1 MFNAIRMDVYRLFK
15 TKSTYIILVIMLAL
29 SVMGTGLMSV
39 MTEMTGAKRQQVQ
52 TEQMS
57 DNADYAVEDDQFNED
72 TEGAQ
77 SQLSVSVSEIDPDEN
92 DNSVLSF
99 AMSDISGLQAGL
111 FIIIFTVL
119 FSMADINS
127 EFIKSIGG
135 QVKSRGV
142 LIVSKMAAI
151 AIFTAIV
158 IIADFL
164 TELIAVNIF
173 FDDAVV
179 GSASEIVR
187 LLSSQFVLNFA
198 LAVLMMA
205 IAIIIAPIILVDNW
219 EELYEELIKRLSEEL
234 SEEVK
239 NEAIFEL
246 IFMGINYLMD
256 KIGFSDFDINNILIT
271 GKIQNVTIGADAAD
285 IGYALLTAAI
295 YIAVSVL
302 AVYNVFKHRD
312 I

>member
-15 TKSTYIILVIMLAL
+15 TKSTYIILVIMIAL

-39 MTEMTGAKRQQVQ
+39 MTEMTGAESQQVQ

-57 DNADYAVEDDQFNED
+57 DNADYAGEDDQFNED

-77 SQLSVSVSEIDPDEN
+77 SQLSVSVSESDPDEN

-99 AMSDISGLQAGL
+99 AMSDIAGLQAGL

-127 EFIKSIGG
+127 GFIKSIGG
-135 QVKSRGV
+135 QVKGRGV
-142 LIVSKMAAI
+142 LIVSKMVAI

-205 IAIIIAPIILVDNW
+205 IAIIIKNNVVSMIIGVCMCTG
-219 EELYEELIKRLSEEL
+219 
-234 SEEVK
+234 
-239 NEAIFEL
+239 IFEL

>member
-15 TKSTYIILVIMLAL
+15 TKSTYIILVIMIAL

-39 MTEMTGAKRQQVQ
+39 MTEMTGAEGQQVQ

-57 DNADYAVEDDQFNED
+57 DNADYAGDDDQLYED

-77 SQLSVSVSEIDPDEN
+77 SQVSVSVSESDPDEN

-127 EFIKSIGG
+127 GFIKSIGG
-135 QVKSRGV
+135 QVKGRGV
-142 LIVSKMAAI
+142 LIASKMVAI

-164 TELIAVNIF
+164 TQLIAVNIF

-205 IAIIIAPIILVDNW
+205 IAMIIKNNVVSMIIGVCMCTG
-219 EELYEELIKRLSEEL
+219 
-234 SEEVK
+234 
-239 NEAIFEL
+239 IFEL

-256 KIGFSDFDINNILIT
+256 KIGFNDFDINNILIT
-271 GKIQNVTIGADAAD
+271 GKIQNVTIGADASD

>member
-15 TKSTYIILVIMLAL
+15 TKSTYIILVIMIAL

-39 MTEMTGAKRQQVQ
+39 MTEMTGAEGQQVQ

-57 DNADYAVEDDQFNED
+57 DNADYAGDDDQLYED

-77 SQLSVSVSEIDPDEN
+77 SQFSVSVSESDPDEN

-127 EFIKSIGG
+127 GFIKSIGG
-135 QVKSRGV
+135 QVKGRGV
-142 LIVSKMAAI
+142 LIVSKIAAI

-205 IAIIIAPIILVDNW
+205 IAIIIKNNVVSMIIGVCMC
-219 EELYEELIKRLSEEL
+219 SG
-234 SEEVK
+234 
-239 NEAIFEL
+239 IFEL

-256 KIGFSDFDINNILIT
+256 KIGFNDFDINNILIT
-271 GKIQNVTIGADAAD
+271 GKIQNVTIGADASD

-295 YIAVSVL
+295 YIAVSVF

>member
-15 TKSTYIILVIMLAL
+15 TKSTYIILVIMLAM

-39 MTEMTGAKRQQVQ
+39 MTEMTGAERQQVQ

-57 DNADYAVEDDQFNED
+57 DNADYAGEDDQFNED

-77 SQLSVSVSEIDPDEN
+77 SQFSVSVSESDPDEN

-127 EFIKSIGG
+127 GFIKSIGG
-135 QVKSRGV
+135 QVKGRGV

-205 IAIIIAPIILVDNW
+205 IAIIIKNNVVSMIIGVCMC
-219 EELYEELIKRLSEEL
+219 SG
-234 SEEVK
+234 
-239 NEAIFEL
+239 IFEL

-256 KIGFSDFDINNILIT
+256 KIGFDDFDINNILIT
-271 GKIQNVTIGADAAD
+271 GKIQNVTIGVDAAD

>member
-57 DNADYAVEDDQFNED
+57 DKADYAGEDDQFNKD

-151 AIFTAIV
+151 AIFTSIV

-205 IAIIIAPIILVDNW
+205 IAIIIKNNVVSMIIGVCMCTG
-219 EELYEELIKRLSEEL
+219 
-234 SEEVK
+234 
-239 NEAIFEL
+239 IFEL

>member
-15 TKSTYIILVIMLAL
+15 TKSTYIILVIMLAM

-39 MTEMTGAKRQQVQ
+39 MTEMTGAERQQVQ

-57 DNADYAVEDDQFNED
+57 DNADYAGEDDQFNED

-127 EFIKSIGG
+127 GFIKSIGG
-135 QVKSRGV
+135 QVKGRGV

-205 IAIIIAPIILVDNW
+205 IAIIIKNNVVSMIIGVCMC
-219 EELYEELIKRLSEEL
+219 SG
-234 SEEVK
+234 
-239 NEAIFEL
+239 IFEL

-285 IGYALLTAAI
+285 IGYALLTVAI

>member
-142 LIVSKMAAI
+142 LIVSKMVAI

-173 FDDAVV
+173 FDDAAV

-205 IAIIIAPIILVDNW
+205 IAMIIKNNVVSMIIGVCMCTG
-219 EELYEELIKRLSEEL
+219 
-234 SEEVK
+234 
-239 NEAIFEL
+239 IFEL

-271 GKIQNVTIGADAAD
+271 GKIQNVTIGADASD
-285 IGYALLTAAI
+285 IGYALLAAAI

>member
-15 TKSTYIILVIMLAL
+15 TKSTYIILVIMIAL

-39 MTEMTGAKRQQVQ
+39 MTEMTGAESQQVQ

-57 DNADYAVEDDQFNED
+57 DNADYAGEDDQFNED
-72 TEGAQ
+72 TEEAQ
-77 SQLSVSVSEIDPDEN
+77 SQFSVSVSESDPDEN

-127 EFIKSIGG
+127 GFIKSIGG
-135 QVKSRGV
+135 QVKGRGV
-142 LIVSKMAAI
+142 LIVSKIVAI

-158 IIADFL
+158 IITDFL

-205 IAIIIAPIILVDNW
+205 IAIIIKNNVVSMIIGVCMC
-219 EELYEELIKRLSEEL
+219 SG
-234 SEEVK
+234 
-239 NEAIFEL
+239 IFEL

>member
-15 TKSTYIILVIMLAL
+15 TKSTYIILVIMLSM

-39 MTEMTGAKRQQVQ
+39 MTEMTGAERQQVQ

-57 DNADYAVEDDQFNED
+57 DNADYAGEDDQFNED

-127 EFIKSIGG
+127 GFIKSIGG
-135 QVKSRGV
+135 QVKGRGV

-198 LAVLMMA
+198 LAILMMA
-205 IAIIIAPIILVDNW
+205 IAIIIKNNVVSMIIGVCMC
-219 EELYEELIKRLSEEL
+219 SG
-234 SEEVK
+234 
-239 NEAIFEL
+239 IFEL

>member
-15 TKSTYIILVIMLAL
+15 TKSTYIILVIMIAL

-39 MTEMTGAKRQQVQ
+39 MTEMTEAEGQQVQ

-57 DNADYAVEDDQFNED
+57 DNAGYAGDDDQLYED

-77 SQLSVSVSEIDPDEN
+77 SQVSVSVSESDPDEN

-205 IAIIIAPIILVDNW
+205 IAIIIKNNVVSMIIGVCMCTG
-219 EELYEELIKRLSEEL
+219 
-234 SEEVK
+234 
-239 NEAIFEL
+239 IFEL

>member
-15 TKSTYIILVIMLAL
+15 TKSTYIILVIMIAM

-39 MTEMTGAKRQQVQ
+39 MTEMTGAERQQVQ

-57 DNADYAVEDDQFNED
+57 DNADYAGEDDQFNED

-127 EFIKSIGG
+127 GFIKSIGG
-135 QVKSRGV
+135 QVKGRGV

-179 GSASEIVR
+179 GSVSEIVR

-198 LAVLMMA
+198 LAILMMA
-205 IAIIIAPIILVDNW
+205 IAIIIKNNVVSMIIGVCMCTG
-219 EELYEELIKRLSEEL
+219 
-234 SEEVK
+234 
-239 NEAIFEL
+239 IFEL

-295 YIAVSVL
+295 YIVVSVL

>member
-15 TKSTYIILVIMLAL
+15 TKSTYIILVIMIAL

-39 MTEMTGAKRQQVQ
+39 MTEMTEAEGQQVQ

-57 DNADYAVEDDQFNED
+57 DNAGYAGDDDQLYED

-77 SQLSVSVSEIDPDEN
+77 SQFSVSVSESDPDEN

-127 EFIKSIGG
+127 GFIKSIGG
-135 QVKSRGV
+135 QVKGRGV
-142 LIVSKMAAI
+142 LIVSKMVAI

-164 TELIAVNIF
+164 TQLIAVNMF

-205 IAIIIAPIILVDNW
+205 IAMIIKNNVVSMIIGVCMC
-219 EELYEELIKRLSEEL
+219 SG
-234 SEEVK
+234 
-239 NEAIFEL
+239 IFEL

-256 KIGFSDFDINNILIT
+256 KIGFNDFDINNILIT

-295 YIAVSVL
+295 YIAVSVF

>member
-15 TKSTYIILVIMLAL
+15 TKSTYIILVIMIAL

-39 MTEMTGAKRQQVQ
+39 MTEMTGAESQQVQ

-57 DNADYAVEDDQFNED
+57 DNADYAGEDDQFNED

-77 SQLSVSVSEIDPDEN
+77 SQLSVSVSESDPDEN

-99 AMSDISGLQAGL
+99 AMSDIAGLQAGL

-127 EFIKSIGG
+127 GFIKSIGG
-135 QVKSRGV
+135 QVKGRGV
-142 LIVSKMAAI
+142 LIVSKMVAI

-198 LAVLMMA
+198 LAILMMA
-205 IAIIIAPIILVDNW
+205 IAIIIKNNVVSMIIGVCMC
-219 EELYEELIKRLSEEL
+219 SG
-234 SEEVK
+234 
-239 NEAIFEL
+239 IFEL

>member
-39 MTEMTGAKRQQVQ
+39 MTEMTGGERQQVQ

-57 DNADYAVEDDQFNED
+57 DNADYAGEDDQFNED

-205 IAIIIAPIILVDNW
+205 IAIIIKNNVVSMIIGVCMCTG
-219 EELYEELIKRLSEEL
+219 
-234 SEEVK
+234 
-239 NEAIFEL
+239 IFEL

>member
-15 TKSTYIILVIMLAL
+15 TKSTYIILVIMIAL

-39 MTEMTGAKRQQVQ
+39 MTEMTGAESQQVQ

-57 DNADYAVEDDQFNED
+57 DNADYAGEDDQFNED

-77 SQLSVSVSEIDPDEN
+77 SQLSVSVSEVDPDEN

-127 EFIKSIGG
+127 GFIKSIGG
-135 QVKSRGV
+135 QVKGRGV

-205 IAIIIAPIILVDNW
+205 IAIIIKNNVVSMIIGVCMC
-219 EELYEELIKRLSEEL
+219 SG
-234 SEEVK
+234 
-239 NEAIFEL
+239 IFEL

>member
-15 TKSTYIILVIMLAL
+15 TKSTYIILVIMIAM

-39 MTEMTGAKRQQVQ
+39 MTEMTGAESQQVQ

-57 DNADYAVEDDQFNED
+57 DNADYAGEDDQFNKD

-127 EFIKSIGG
+127 GFIKSIGG
-135 QVKSRGV
+135 QVKGRGV

-179 GSASEIVR
+179 GSVSEIVR

-198 LAVLMMA
+198 LAILMMA
-205 IAIIIAPIILVDNW
+205 IAIIIKNNVVSMIIGVCMC
-219 EELYEELIKRLSEEL
+219 SG
-234 SEEVK
+234 
-239 NEAIFEL
+239 IFEL

>member
-39 MTEMTGAKRQQVQ
+39 MTEMTGAERQQVQ

-57 DNADYAVEDDQFNED
+57 DNADYAGEDDQFNKD

-127 EFIKSIGG
+127 GFIKSIGG
-135 QVKSRGV
+135 QVKGRGV

-198 LAVLMMA
+198 LAILMMA
-205 IAIIIAPIILVDNW
+205 IAIIIKNNVVSMIIGVCMCTG
-219 EELYEELIKRLSEEL
+219 
-234 SEEVK
+234 
-239 NEAIFEL
+239 IFEL

-302 AVYNVFKHRD
+302 AVYNVFKRRD

>member
-15 TKSTYIILVIMLAL
+15 TKSTYIILVIMLAM

-39 MTEMTGAKRQQVQ
+39 MTEMTGAERQQVQ

-57 DNADYAVEDDQFNED
+57 DNADYAGEDDQFNED

-127 EFIKSIGG
+127 GFIKSIGG
-135 QVKSRGV
+135 QVKGRGV

-198 LAVLMMA
+198 LAILMMA
-205 IAIIIAPIILVDNW
+205 IAIIIKNNVVSMIIGVCMCTG
-219 EELYEELIKRLSEEL
+219 
-234 SEEVK
+234 
-239 NEAIFEL
+239 IFEL

-295 YIAVSVL
+295 YIVVSVL
-302 AVYNVFKHRD
+302 AVCNVFKHRD

>member
-39 MTEMTGAKRQQVQ
+39 MTEMTGAERQQVQ

-57 DNADYAVEDDQFNED
+57 DNADYVGEDDQFNED

-127 EFIKSIGG
+127 GFIKSIGG
-135 QVKSRGV
+135 QVKGRGV
-142 LIVSKMAAI
+142 LIVSKIAAI

-205 IAIIIAPIILVDNW
+205 IAIIIKNNVVSMIIGVCMCTG
-219 EELYEELIKRLSEEL
+219 
-234 SEEVK
+234 
-239 NEAIFEL
+239 IFEL

-302 AVYNVFKHRD
+302 AVYNVFKRRD

>member
-164 TELIAVNIF
+164 TQLIAVNIF
-173 FDDAVV
+173 FDDAAV

-205 IAIIIAPIILVDNW
+205 IAMIIKNNVVSMIIGVCMCTG
-219 EELYEELIKRLSEEL
+219 
-234 SEEVK
+234 
-239 NEAIFEL
+239 IFEL

>member
-15 TKSTYIILVIMLAL
+15 TKSTYIILVIMIAL

-39 MTEMTGAKRQQVQ
+39 MTEMTEAEGQQVQ

-57 DNADYAVEDDQFNED
+57 DNAGYAGDDDQLYED

-77 SQLSVSVSEIDPDEN
+77 SQFSVSVSESDPDEN

-127 EFIKSIGG
+127 GFIKSIGG
-135 QVKSRGV
+135 QVKGRGV
-142 LIVSKMAAI
+142 LIVSKIAAI

-164 TELIAVNIF
+164 TQLIAVNMF

-205 IAIIIAPIILVDNW
+205 IAIIIKNNVVSMIIGVCMC
-219 EELYEELIKRLSEEL
+219 SG
-234 SEEVK
+234 
-239 NEAIFEL
+239 IFEL

-256 KIGFSDFDINNILIT
+256 KIGFDDFDINNILIT

-295 YIAVSVL
+295 YIAVSVF

>member
-15 TKSTYIILVIMLAL
+15 TKSTYIILVIMIAL

-39 MTEMTGAKRQQVQ
+39 MTEMTEAEGQQVQ

-57 DNADYAVEDDQFNED
+57 DNAGYAGDDDQLYED

-77 SQLSVSVSEIDPDEN
+77 SQFSVSVSESDPDEN
-92 DNSVLSF
+92 DNSLLSF

-127 EFIKSIGG
+127 GFIKSIGG
-135 QVKSRGV
+135 QVKGRGV
-142 LIVSKMAAI
+142 LIVSKMVAI

-164 TELIAVNIF
+164 TQLIAVNMF

-205 IAIIIAPIILVDNW
+205 IAMIIKNNVVSMIIGVCMC
-219 EELYEELIKRLSEEL
+219 SG
-234 SEEVK
+234 
-239 NEAIFEL
+239 IFEL

-256 KIGFSDFDINNILIT
+256 KIGFNDFDINNILIT
-271 GKIQNVTIGADAAD
+271 GKIQSVTIGADASD

-295 YIAVSVL
+295 YIAVSVF

>member
-57 DNADYAVEDDQFNED
+57 DKADYAGEDDQFNKD

-205 IAIIIAPIILVDNW
+205 IAIIIKNNVVSMIIGVCMCTG
-219 EELYEELIKRLSEEL
+219 
-234 SEEVK
+234 
-239 NEAIFEL
+239 IFEL

>member
-15 TKSTYIILVIMLAL
+15 TKSTYIILVIMIAM

-39 MTEMTGAKRQQVQ
+39 MTEMTGAESQQVQ

-57 DNADYAVEDDQFNED
+57 DNADYAGEDDQFNKD

-127 EFIKSIGG
+127 GFIKSIGG
-135 QVKSRGV
+135 QVKGRGV

-198 LAVLMMA
+198 LAILMMA
-205 IAIIIAPIILVDNW
+205 IAIIIKNNVVSIIIGVCMCTG
-219 EELYEELIKRLSEEL
+219 
-234 SEEVK
+234 
-239 NEAIFEL
+239 IFEL

-271 GKIQNVTIGADAAD
+271 VKIQNVTIGADTAD

>member
-15 TKSTYIILVIMLAL
+15 TKSTYIILVIMIAL

-39 MTEMTGAKRQQVQ
+39 MTEMTEAEGQQVQ

-57 DNADYAVEDDQFNED
+57 DNADYAGDDDQLYED

-77 SQLSVSVSEIDPDEN
+77 SQVSVGVSEIDPDEN

-127 EFIKSIGG
+127 GFIKSIGG
-135 QVKSRGV
+135 QVKGRGV
-142 LIVSKMAAI
+142 LIVSKMVAI

-164 TELIAVNIF
+164 TQLIAVNIF
-173 FDDAVV
+173 FDDAAV

-205 IAIIIAPIILVDNW
+205 IAIIIKNNVVSMIIGVCMCTG
-219 EELYEELIKRLSEEL
+219 
-234 SEEVK
+234 
-239 NEAIFEL
+239 IFEL

-256 KIGFSDFDINNILIT
+256 KIGFNDFDINNILIT
-271 GKIQNVTIGADAAD
+271 GKIQNVTIGADASD
-285 IGYALLTAAI
+285 IGYALLAAAI
-295 YIAVSVL
+295 YIAVSVF

>member
-39 MTEMTGAKRQQVQ
+39 MTEMTGAERQQVQ

-57 DNADYAVEDDQFNED
+57 DNADYAGEDDQFNED

-127 EFIKSIGG
+127 GFIKSIGG
-135 QVKSRGV
+135 QVKGRGV

-179 GSASEIVR
+179 GSVSEIVR

-198 LAVLMMA
+198 LAILMMA
-205 IAIIIAPIILVDNW
+205 IAIIIKNNVVSMIIGVCMCTG
-219 EELYEELIKRLSEEL
+219 
-234 SEEVK
+234 
-239 NEAIFEL
+239 IFEL

>member
-15 TKSTYIILVIMLAL
+15 TKSTYIILVIMIAL

-39 MTEMTGAKRQQVQ
+39 MTEMTGAEGQQVQ

-57 DNADYAVEDDQFNED
+57 DNADYAGEDDQFNED

-77 SQLSVSVSEIDPDEN
+77 SQLSVSVSESDPDEN

-99 AMSDISGLQAGL
+99 AMSDIAGLQAGL

-127 EFIKSIGG
+127 GFIKSIGG
-135 QVKSRGV
+135 QVKGRGV
-142 LIVSKMAAI
+142 LIVSKMVAI

-198 LAVLMMA
+198 LAILMMA
-205 IAIIIAPIILVDNW
+205 IAIIIKNNVVSMIIGVCMC
-219 EELYEELIKRLSEEL
+219 SG
-234 SEEVK
+234 
-239 NEAIFEL
+239 IFEL

>member
-15 TKSTYIILVIMLAL
+15 TKSTYIILVIMLAM

-39 MTEMTGAKRQQVQ
+39 MTEMTGAERQQVQ

-57 DNADYAVEDDQFNED
+57 DNADYAGEDDQFNED

-77 SQLSVSVSEIDPDEN
+77 SQLSVSVSEIDSDEN

-127 EFIKSIGG
+127 GFIKSIGG
-135 QVKSRGV
+135 QVKGRGV
-142 LIVSKMAAI
+142 LIVSKTAAI

-205 IAIIIAPIILVDNW
+205 IAIIIKNNVVSMIIGVCMCTG
-219 EELYEELIKRLSEEL
+219 
-234 SEEVK
+234 
-239 NEAIFEL
+239 IFEL

-302 AVYNVFKHRD
+302 AVYNVFKRRD

>member
-15 TKSTYIILVIMLAL
+15 TKSTYIILVIMIAM

-39 MTEMTGAKRQQVQ
+39 MTEMTGAESQQVQ

-57 DNADYAVEDDQFNED
+57 DNADYAGEDDQFNKD

-127 EFIKSIGG
+127 GFIKSIGG
-135 QVKSRGV
+135 QVKGRGV

-198 LAVLMMA
+198 LAILMMA
-205 IAIIIAPIILVDNW
+205 IAIIIKNNVVSMIIGVCMCTG
-219 EELYEELIKRLSEEL
+219 
-234 SEEVK
+234 
-239 NEAIFEL
+239 IFEL

-256 KIGFSDFDINNILIT
+256 KIGFNDFDINNILIT
-271 GKIQNVTIGADAAD
+271 GKIQNVTIGADASD

-295 YIAVSVL
+295 YIAVSVF

>member
-15 TKSTYIILVIMLAL
+15 TKSTYIILVIMIAL

-39 MTEMTGAKRQQVQ
+39 MTEMTGAERQQVQ

-57 DNADYAVEDDQFNED
+57 DNADYAGGDDQFNED

-127 EFIKSIGG
+127 GFIKSIGD
-135 QVKSRGV
+135 QVKGRGV
-142 LIVSKMAAI
+142 LIVSKIAAI

-205 IAIIIAPIILVDNW
+205 IAIIIKNNVVSMIIGVCMC
-219 EELYEELIKRLSEEL
+219 SG
-234 SEEVK
+234 
-239 NEAIFEL
+239 IFEL

>member
-15 TKSTYIILVIMLAL
+15 TKSTYIILVIMIAM

-39 MTEMTGAKRQQVQ
+39 MTEMTGAESQQVQ

-57 DNADYAVEDDQFNED
+57 DNADYAGEDDQFNED

-127 EFIKSIGG
+127 GFIKSIGD
-135 QVKSRGV
+135 QVKGRGV

-198 LAVLMMA
+198 LAILMMA
-205 IAIIIAPIILVDNW
+205 IAIIIKNNVVSMIIGVCMCTG
-219 EELYEELIKRLSEEL
+219 
-234 SEEVK
+234 
-239 NEAIFEL
+239 IFEL

>member
-1 MFNAIRMDVYRLFK
+1 MQLEWMFTDFLRQSL
-15 TKSTYIILVIMLAL
+15 YIILVIMIAL

-39 MTEMTGAKRQQVQ
+39 MTEMTGAEGQQVQ

-57 DNADYAVEDDQFNED
+57 DNADYAGEDDQFNED

-77 SQLSVSVSEIDPDEN
+77 SQLSVSVSESDPDEN

-127 EFIKSIGG
+127 GFIKSIGG
-135 QVKSRGV
+135 QVKGRGV
-142 LIVSKMAAI
+142 LIVSKMVAI

-205 IAIIIAPIILVDNW
+205 IAIIIKNNVVSMIIGVCMC
-219 EELYEELIKRLSEEL
+219 SG
-234 SEEVK
+234 
-239 NEAIFEL
+239 IFEL

-256 KIGFSDFDINNILIT
+256 KIGFDDFDINNILIT
-271 GKIQNVTIGADAAD
+271 GKIQNVTIGADASD

-295 YIAVSVL
+295 YIAVSVF

>member
-15 TKSTYIILVIMLAL
+15 TKSTYIILVIMIAL

-39 MTEMTGAKRQQVQ
+39 MTEMTGAESQQVQ

-57 DNADYAVEDDQFNED
+57 DNADYAGEDDQFNED
-72 TEGAQ
+72 TEEAQ
-77 SQLSVSVSEIDPDEN
+77 SQFSVSVSESDPDEN

-127 EFIKSIGG
+127 GFIKSIGG
-135 QVKSRGV
+135 QVKGRGV
-142 LIVSKMAAI
+142 LIVSKIAAI

-164 TELIAVNIF
+164 TQLIAVNIF

-205 IAIIIAPIILVDNW
+205 IAIIIKNNVVSMIIGVCMC
-219 EELYEELIKRLSEEL
+219 SG
-234 SEEVK
+234 
-239 NEAIFEL
+239 IFEL

-256 KIGFSDFDINNILIT
+256 KIGFDDFDINNILIT

-295 YIAVSVL
+295 YIAVSVF

>member
-15 TKSTYIILVIMLAL
+15 TKSTYIILVIMLAM

-39 MTEMTGAKRQQVQ
+39 MTEMTGVERQQVQ

-57 DNADYAVEDDQFNED
+57 DNADYAGEDDQFNED

-127 EFIKSIGG
+127 GFIKSIGG
-135 QVKSRGV
+135 QVKGRGV

-205 IAIIIAPIILVDNW
+205 IAIIIKNNVVSMIIGVCMC
-219 EELYEELIKRLSEEL
+219 SG
-234 SEEVK
+234 
-239 NEAIFEL
+239 IFEL

-285 IGYALLTAAI
+285 IGYALFTAAI

>member
-15 TKSTYIILVIMLAL
+15 TKSTYIILVIMLAM

-39 MTEMTGAKRQQVQ
+39 MTEMTGAERQQVQ

-57 DNADYAVEDDQFNED
+57 DNADYAGEDDQFNED

-127 EFIKSIGG
+127 GFIKSIGG
-135 QVKSRGV
+135 QVKGRGV
-142 LIVSKMAAI
+142 LIVSKIAAI

-198 LAVLMMA
+198 LAILMMA
-205 IAIIIAPIILVDNW
+205 IAIIIKNNVVSMIIGVCMC
-219 EELYEELIKRLSEEL
+219 SG
-234 SEEVK
+234 
-239 NEAIFEL
+239 IFEL

>member
-15 TKSTYIILVIMLAL
+15 TKSTYIILVIMIAL

-39 MTEMTGAKRQQVQ
+39 MTEMTGAERQQVQ

-57 DNADYAVEDDQFNED
+57 DNADYAGEDDQFNED

-77 SQLSVSVSEIDPDEN
+77 SQFSVSVSESDPDEN

-127 EFIKSIGG
+127 GFIKSIGG
-135 QVKSRGV
+135 QVKGRGV
-142 LIVSKMAAI
+142 LIVSKIAAI

-205 IAIIIAPIILVDNW
+205 IAIIIKNNVVSMIIGVCMC
-219 EELYEELIKRLSEEL
+219 SG
-234 SEEVK
+234 
-239 NEAIFEL
+239 IFEL

-256 KIGFSDFDINNILIT
+256 KIGFDDFDINNILIT

-295 YIAVSVL
+295 YIAVSVF

>member
-142 LIVSKMAAI
+142 LIVSKMVAI

-205 IAIIIAPIILVDNW
+205 IAIIIKNNVVSMIIGVCMCTG
-219 EELYEELIKRLSEEL
+219 
-234 SEEVK
+234 
-239 NEAIFEL
+239 IFEL

>member
-15 TKSTYIILVIMLAL
+15 TKSTYIILVIMIAL

-39 MTEMTGAKRQQVQ
+39 MTEMTEAKGQQVQ

-57 DNADYAVEDDQFNED
+57 DNADYAGDDDQLYED

-77 SQLSVSVSEIDPDEN
+77 SQVSVGVSEIDPDEN

-127 EFIKSIGG
+127 GFIKSIGG
-135 QVKSRGV
+135 QVKGRGV
-142 LIVSKMAAI
+142 LIVSKMVAI

-164 TELIAVNIF
+164 TQLIAVNIF
-173 FDDAVV
+173 FDDAAV

-205 IAIIIAPIILVDNW
+205 IAMIIKNNVVSMIIGVCMCTG
-219 EELYEELIKRLSEEL
+219 
-234 SEEVK
+234 
-239 NEAIFEL
+239 IFEL

-256 KIGFSDFDINNILIT
+256 KIGFNDFDINNILIT
-271 GKIQNVTIGADAAD
+271 GKIQNVTIGADASD

-295 YIAVSVL
+295 YIAVSVF

>member
-15 TKSTYIILVIMLAL
+15 TKSTYIILVIMLAM

-39 MTEMTGAKRQQVQ
+39 MTEMTVAERQQVQ

-57 DNADYAVEDDQFNED
+57 DNADYAGEDDQFNED

-127 EFIKSIGG
+127 GFIKSIGG
-135 QVKSRGV
+135 QVKGRGV

-198 LAVLMMA
+198 LAILMMA
-205 IAIIIAPIILVDNW
+205 IAIIIKNNVVSMIIGVCMC
-219 EELYEELIKRLSEEL
+219 SG
-234 SEEVK
+234 
-239 NEAIFEL
+239 IFEL

-285 IGYALLTAAI
+285 IGYALLTAVI

>member
-39 MTEMTGAKRQQVQ
+39 MTEMTEAEGQQVQ

-57 DNADYAVEDDQFNED
+57 DNAGYAGDDDQLYED

-77 SQLSVSVSEIDPDEN
+77 SQVSVSVSESDPDEN

-127 EFIKSIGG
+127 GFIKSIGG
-135 QVKSRGV
+135 QVKGRGV
-142 LIVSKMAAI
+142 LIVSKMVAI

-164 TELIAVNIF
+164 TQLIAVNIF
-173 FDDAVV
+173 FDDAAV

-205 IAIIIAPIILVDNW
+205 IAIIIKNNVVSMIIGVCMCTG
-219 EELYEELIKRLSEEL
+219 
-234 SEEVK
+234 
-239 NEAIFEL
+239 IFEL